1 MNNDKKVAVIL
12 CTYNGETYIKEQID
26 SILNQTYPNITLY
39 IQDDCSTDSTSE
51 VLNQYA
57 SNPKVVL
64 HKSETN
70 LGYPFAF
77 YDLLTKVEDADYYS
91 FSDQDD
97 VWNPDKVERAV
108 KLLNKAD
115 ASKPAI
121 SFANYDVCDE
131 NLNLIRTSSGPN
143 RHPDFLYS
151 LYACLGL
158 GFTCVINKTA
168 RDLILNKR
176 SVKNIT
182 KYVWMG
188 MCCTAFGDAF
198 FDSKPCAKHR
208 RNPGAFSSQDR
219 NFIQIQKDRINK
231 FFKNDGLKN
240 VYSVMEEF
248 YEIFENE
255 LPESHKKELSFFLN
269 KSINPIH
276 RLKKVFYPKRL
287 RYDFKDELML
297 RFIFLFGLL

>member
-1 MNNDKKVAVIL
+1 MDLQKKVAVIM
-12 CTYNGETYIKEQID
+12 CTYNGEAYIDEQIQ
-26 SILNQTYPNITLY
+26 SILKQTYSNITLY
-39 IQDDCSTDSTSE
+39 IQDDQSTDSTPRILE
-51 VLNQYA
+51 KYRN
-57 SNPKVVL
+57 NNKVVIF
-64 HKSETN
+64 HSEHN

-77 YDLLTKVEDADYYS
+77 YDLLSKVTDSDYYS

-97 VWNPDKVERAV
+97 VWNSDKIERAV
-108 KLLNKAD
+108 KLLNKANP
-115 ASKPAI
+115 SKPAI

-131 NLNLIRTSSGPN
+131 NLNHIRTSSGPN

-168 RDLILNKR
+168 KDLILNNR

-182 KYVWMG
+182 KDVWMG
-188 MCCTAFGDAF
+188 MCCTAFGDAY

-219 NFIQIQKDRINK
+219 TFIQIQKDRFNK
-231 FFKNDGLKN
+231 FFKNNGLKN
-240 VYSVMEEF
+240 IYSVMEEF
-248 YEIFENE
+248 YEIFNEE
-255 LPESHKKELSFFLN
+255 LPDTIRKQLQFFLN

-287 RYDFKDELML
+287 RYDIKDEFML
-297 RFIFLFGLL
+297 RIIFLFGLL